1 MDLAT
6 VNRYFQEHIP
16 MMRNPIAEH
25 MVEKVRN
32 YVKSEQVTSP
42 EKEIAIEYT
51 GSIAEDLYIC
61 SKVPDIDCLVYVQK
75 NFLELKPPSL
85 KYLDNK
91 PGFVWYIVDDE
102 DKKVLSEW
110 FEDEHAVFEAT
121 ENGKTFS
128 CLNPNKFWRSGKIQ
142 SFVKQLASELSSK
155 TIMTVDLNIS
165 GPTYTFESKVSE
177 LQDVFTAKG
186 EMDYVCAFQLQEW
199 PSFLR
204 KNWINRN
211 YETWPSRATAARI
224 LSSGLG
230 LVPKSSPNGNSNLE
244 WRLSFSLAEMAL
256 TMDLTSSQKI
266 TYKYLK
272 FLATEEFNN
281 PKILHT
287 YHLKTVFFWTLQE
300 LPPEKKWENAL
311 IGERLLD
318 LFYYLIK
325 CLKVGI
331 IPNFFVPQMNILE
344 SISREK
350 LDTVLANVLNTMPKI
365 QNPYNQLL
373 SGRSWIEIY
382 HKGINFTFTENA
394 KHRYFTED
402 NNRKQSWK
410 YFTYIIWS
418 RYLRK
423 NKDKKNDIPL
433 IEEKLRTD
441 PDIDYLE
448 ICLKKCSCS
457 RGNRLYSPYAL
468 LKYILNDNRT
478 ESLALFRKEV
488 TEVAEQEFDLVMG
501 TLRFDWD
508 VYKVFY

>member
-1 MDLAT
+1 MDLAPA
-6 VNRYFQEHIP
+6 NRYFQEHIP

-25 MVEKVRN
+25 FAGKVKN
-32 YVKSEQVTSP
+32 FVKSEQVTSP
-42 EKEIAIEYT
+42 EKEVAIEHT
-51 GSIAEDLYIC
+51 GSIPEDLYIC
-61 SKVPDIDCLVYVQK
+61 SKVPDLDCLVYVQK
-75 NFLELKPPSL
+75 NFLKLKPPCL
-85 KYLDNK
+85 KHLDNK
-91 PGFVWYIVDDE
+91 PGFAWYIIDDE
-102 DKKVLSEW
+102 DKKNLSDW
-110 FEDEHAVFEAT
+110 FEDEHTVFQVT

-142 SFVKQLASELSSK
+142 SFVKQLVSERQGK
-155 TIMTVDLNIS
+155 VIVTVDLNIS
-165 GPTYTFESKVSE
+165 GPTYTFESKLLE
-177 LQDVFTAKG
+177 LQGVFTAKS
-186 EMDYVCAFQLQEW
+186 EMDYVCAFQLHEW
-199 PSFLR
+199 PSFIR

-230 LVPKSSPNGNSNLE
+230 LVPKSSPNANSNLE
-244 WRLSFSLAEMAL
+244 WSLSFSLAEIAL
-256 TMDLTSSQKI
+256 SMDLTSSQKI
-266 TYKYLK
+266 AYKYLK

-281 PKILHT
+281 PKILHS

-300 LPPEKKWENAL
+300 LPPKKKWENAL
-311 IGERLLD
+311 IAERLLD

-325 CLKVGI
+325 YLKVGI

-344 SISREK
+344 GISKEK
-350 LDTVLANVLNTMPKI
+350 LDIVLANVLNTRQTI

-402 NNRKQSWK
+402 INKEQSWK

-418 RYLRK
+418 RYLMR
-423 NKDKKNDIPL
+423 NKDKTNDVPL

-441 PDIDYLE
+441 PDIDYLM
-448 ICLKKCSCS
+448 ICLKKCCCS
-457 RGNRLYSPYAL
+457 RGNRRYSPYAF
-468 LKYILNDNRT
+468 LKYILNDYRT

-488 TEVAEQEFDLVMG
+488 TEVAKQEFDLVMG

-508 VYKVFY
+508 VYRALY